1 MGLTIFHLN
10 VDVNS
15 ITKIYEENI
24 FVSTKVQWL
33 SILTS
38 YIWVASRNLDLD
50 DKVDADPKKKM
61 LDMFEIHICENLDLQ
76 IWTPYAYSRGGT
88 KFIDMLSFSH

>member
-10 VDVNS
+10 VEVNS

-33 SILTS
+33 SSLTS

-50 DKVDADPKKKM
+50 DKVDADPKKKCW
-61 LDMFEIHICENLDLQ
+61 ICLKYTYVR
-76 IWTPYAYSRGGT
+76 IWIC
-88 KFIDMLSFSH
+88 KFGLHMPILEVGRSSLTC